1 MHFGTIVDSTKKWH
15 LCNRN
20 VLCWSFYCV
29 NENSKNPWGFSNH
42 VLFVMSFPTCLLFES
57 KKIIE
62 ERSNIILQNNW
73 HNMFAKTFWCKPSN
87 NFHKKSRRN
96 KQSRE
101 KVFWEISC
109 KKKIVLLILPYMNF
123 LFQKIP
129 SKGWCGANIVCGKS

>member
-20 VLCWSFYCV
+20 VLCSSFYCV

-57 KKIIE
+57 KKIIK
-62 ERSNIILQNNW
+62 ERSNIILQNKW
-73 HNMFAKTFWCKPSN
+73 HNMFAKTSWCKPSS
-87 NFHKKSRRN
+87 FLRDKL
-96 KQSRE
+96 Q
-101 KVFWEISC
+101 
-109 KKKIVLLILPYMNF
+109 KKIVLLILPYMNF

-129 SKGWCGANIVCGKS
+129 SKRMMWSKYCLWRILNFL